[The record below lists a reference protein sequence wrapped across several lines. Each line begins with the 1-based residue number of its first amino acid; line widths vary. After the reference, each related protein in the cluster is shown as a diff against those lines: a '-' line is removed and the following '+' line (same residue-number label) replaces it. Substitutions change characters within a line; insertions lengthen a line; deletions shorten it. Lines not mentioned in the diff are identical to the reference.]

1 MKFDSAKGLW
11 TDKLLQIL
19 FSYHIITKTAMEELI
34 FYLAYGFGAMTPIEI
49 GLSSII
55 KLNCNE
61 EQNEEVMNRS
71 LDLLKEKWNDS
82 QMKLIIY
89 QWKMKKTLQFQGL
102 QKKFQSGK
110 FSVKESLH
118 SRRI

>member
-1 MKFDSAKGLW
+1 MRFDSAKGLW

-19 FSYHIITKTAMEELI
+19 FSYHIITKIAMGEII
-34 FYLAYGFGAMTPIEI
+34 FYLAYGFGAMIPIEI
-49 GLSSII
+49 GLSSIR

-82 QMKLIIY
+82 QMKLIVY